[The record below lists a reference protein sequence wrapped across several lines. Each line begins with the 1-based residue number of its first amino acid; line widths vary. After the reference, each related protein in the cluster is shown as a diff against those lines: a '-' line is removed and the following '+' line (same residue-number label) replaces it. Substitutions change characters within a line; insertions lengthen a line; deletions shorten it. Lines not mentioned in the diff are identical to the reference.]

1 MRRFFTT
8 LLLLP
13 VYFYKY
19 CISPMTPASCR
30 YTPTCSE
37 YAVQALK
44 KYGPVKGLYLR
55 LNEYFVAILGVG
67 AVMIR
72 FRNAMGYYDIH
83 THQMPFHKEDIAIIN
98 RIVSPMGDMQPGS
111 LPDTVIRSYGIHPW
125 YIYNVKEQMDLLR
138 VLVSGSGVVAIGEA
152 GLDTLAESPMDL
164 QKEVFLAQANLAEE
178 THKPLIIHCVK
189 AWADLIA
196 CKKAVKPEMP
206 WIIHGFRGNGEL
218 ASQLVRLG
226 FYLSF
231 GDRFNP
237 SALRAA
243 WPDFLFLETDDKSI
257 DIRGVYQNVAEAL
270 DIPEEKL
277 RIQIAKN
284 VSIFHLNG

>member
-1 MRRFFTT
+1 
-8 LLLLP
+8 
-13 VYFYKY
+13 
-19 CISPMTPASCR
+19 
-30 YTPTCSE
+30 
-37 YAVQALK
+37 
-44 KYGPVKGLYLR
+44 
-55 LNEYFVAILGVG
+55 
-67 AVMIR
+67 MIR

-196 CKKAVKPEMP
+196 CKKAVKP
-206 WIIHGFRGNGEL
+206 
-218 ASQLVRLG
+218 
-226 FYLSF
+226 
-231 GDRFNP
+231 
-237 SALRAA
+237 
-243 WPDFLFLETDDKSI
+243 
-257 DIRGVYQNVAEAL
+257 
-270 DIPEEKL
+270 
-277 RIQIAKN
+277 
-284 VSIFHLNG
+284 

>member
-1 MRRFFTT
+1 
-8 LLLLP
+8 
-13 VYFYKY
+13 
-19 CISPMTPASCR
+19 
-30 YTPTCSE
+30 
-37 YAVQALK
+37 
-44 KYGPVKGLYLR
+44 
-55 LNEYFVAILGVG
+55 
-67 AVMIR
+67 
-72 FRNAMGYYDIH
+72 
-83 THQMPFHKEDIAIIN
+83 
-98 RIVSPMGDMQPGS
+98 
-111 LPDTVIRSYGIHPW
+111 
-125 YIYNVKEQMDLLR
+125 MDLLR

-237 SALRAA
+237 SLCVPHGLISFSWRPMINRLISAGS
-243 WPDFLFLETDDKSI
+243 TKM
-257 DIRGVYQNVAEAL
+257 
-270 DIPEEKL
+270 
-277 RIQIAKN
+277 
-284 VSIFHLNG
+284 

>member
-1 MRRFFTT
+1 
-8 LLLLP
+8 
-13 VYFYKY
+13 
-19 CISPMTPASCR
+19 
-30 YTPTCSE
+30 
-37 YAVQALK
+37 
-44 KYGPVKGLYLR
+44 
-55 LNEYFVAILGVG
+55 
-67 AVMIR
+67 
-72 FRNAMGYYDIH
+72 
-83 THQMPFHKEDIAIIN
+83 
-98 RIVSPMGDMQPGS
+98 
-111 LPDTVIRSYGIHPW
+111 
-125 YIYNVKEQMDLLR
+125 MDLLR

-164 QKEVFLAQANLAEE
+164 QKEVFLAHANLAEE

-237 SALRAA
+237 LALRAA

-257 DIRGVYQNVAEAL
+257 DIRGVYQNIAEAL

-277 RIQIAKN
+277 RIQIAKH

>member
-1 MRRFFTT
+1 
-8 LLLLP
+8 
-13 VYFYKY
+13 
-19 CISPMTPASCR
+19 
-30 YTPTCSE
+30 
-37 YAVQALK
+37 
-44 KYGPVKGLYLR
+44 
-55 LNEYFVAILGVG
+55 
-67 AVMIR
+67 MIR

-98 RIVSPMGDMQPGS
+98 RIVSPMGDMQPGP
-111 LPDTVIRSYGIHPW
+111 LLDTVIRSYGIHPW

-152 GLDTLAESPMDL
+152 GLDTLAESPIDL

-218 ASQLVRLG
+218 ASNWFAWGFISPLEIVLIHRLCVPHG
-226 FYLSF
+226 LISF
-231 GDRFNP
+231 SWRPMINRLI
-237 SALRAA
+237 SAGS
-243 WPDFLFLETDDKSI
+243 TKM
-257 DIRGVYQNVAEAL
+257 
-270 DIPEEKL
+270 
-277 RIQIAKN
+277 
-284 VSIFHLNG
+284 